1 VRTDSEGDAILTV
14 EYNIG
19 MDFQTSRLFDHYFRR
34 AFYIEKQNGSPF
46 FAVVQK
52 NMAAFN
58 TI

>member
-1 VRTDSEGDAILTV
+1 
-14 EYNIG
+14 
-19 MDFQTSRLFDHYFRR
+19 MDFQTSRLFDHYFRC
-34 AFYIEKQNGSPF
+34 AFYIGKQNGSPF